1 MTHTAESVATLKR
14 QELQTA
20 TAQLLG
26 KDASKWLL
34 SATNADLREALVNG
48 EPPAR
53 FQTAATCSSDLA
65 SAIAT
70 AIQPL
75 MAARL
80 DEDRVVELVDE
91 RLKQVQRPRITEV
104 VVKRPDGEVRNVGV
118 QHRAFPTLVRW
129 AGLRKNV
136 YLVGP
141 AGTGKTT
148 SAEKLAEALGLTFAG
163 QSMCL
168 QTSKTDIFGFVHA
181 GGSYVPGFLYEPM
194 KHGGVVLIDEID
206 RCNPGVLVAMNS
218 ALANGFCVFPNGEL
232 VRKHADCV
240 FIAAGNTIHG
250 ATAEF
255 NAAQKQ
261 DLSVVSRF
269 VRIEWPVDEELERS
283 LAADQ
288 PEWVAYVQ
296 ELRRLVATL
305 GIRSLSVTP
314 RATLEGADALRAGF
328 ERAEVEQGLI
338 WAALPEADA
347 AKLRANLRRAA

>member
-1 MTHTAESVATLKR
+1 MTYTTESLATLKR
-14 QELQTA
+14 QELQSA

-26 KDASKWLL
+26 KEASKWLL
-34 SATNADLREALVNG
+34 SATNAELRKALLSG
-48 EPPAR
+48 ETPAR
-53 FQTAATCSSDLA
+53 FQNANGCSADLA
-65 SAIAT
+65 TAIAT

-80 DEDRVVELVDE
+80 DEERVIELVDE
-91 RLKQVQRPRITEV
+91 RLKQSHRPRITEIA
-104 VVKRPDGEVRNVGV
+104 VKLPTGEVRNVGI
-118 QHRAFPTLVRW
+118 QHHAFPTLVKW

-136 YLVGP
+136 LLVGP

-148 SAEKLAEALGLTFAG
+148 AAMALAEALGLRFYGHST
-163 QSMCL
+163 SL
-168 QTSKTDIFGFVHA
+168 HTSKTDIFGFIHA
-181 GGSYVPGFLYEPM
+181 GGSYVPGFLYVPM
-194 KHGGVVLIDEID
+194 KHGGIVLLDELD
-206 RCNPGVLVAMNS
+206 RYNPGVLVGLNS
-218 ALANGFCVFPNGEL
+218 TLANGFCLFPNGEL
-232 VRKHADCV
+232 VKKHADCV
-240 FIAAGNTIHG
+240 FIVAANTIHG
-250 ATAEF
+250 ASADYT
-255 NAAQKQ
+255 AAQKQ

-288 PEWVAYVQ
+288 PEWLAFVQ
-296 ELRRLVATL
+296 EMRRLVATL

-314 RATLEGADALRAGF
+314 RATLEGADALRAGL